1 MSLNFSELKG
11 LSTYNFKKDK
21 GISIIIKDVTDNLED
36 LKKVYFIVTNNN
48 GDVLYQSKKGC
59 FEVVG
64 YKKLI
69 RTGNLF
75 FGRYDT
81 VNSKKIKFKCDKHG
95 YSKDLLKFREFCSD
109 RRSGSEIYNLLL
121 SVMGQYNVAL
131 EQGHNF
137 SNLAVKG

>member
-21 GISIIIKDVTDNLED
+21 GISIIIKDVTDDLED

-75 FGRYDT
+75 FGR
-81 VNSKKIKFKCDKHG
+81 
-95 YSKDLLKFREFCSD
+95 
-109 RRSGSEIYNLLL
+109 
-121 SVMGQYNVAL
+121 
-131 EQGHNF
+131 
-137 SNLAVKG
+137 

>member
-1 MSLNFSELKG
+1 MCEDLLDTGKVSFDLIKRIKDTPHQTG
-11 LSTYNFKKDK
+11 LSRENRK
-21 GISIIIKDVTDNLED
+21 SNL
-36 LKKVYFIVTNNN
+36 
-48 GDVLYQSKKGC
+48 KGC

-137 SNLAVKG
+137 SNLTVKG